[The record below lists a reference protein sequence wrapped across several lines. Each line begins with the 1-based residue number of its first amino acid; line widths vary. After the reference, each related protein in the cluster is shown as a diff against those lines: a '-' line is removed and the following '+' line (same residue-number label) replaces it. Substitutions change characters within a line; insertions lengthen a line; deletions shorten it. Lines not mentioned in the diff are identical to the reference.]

1 MTKLGIVEDV
11 TIVQADAPATRKAGH
26 VVTMEGEVPVALDG
40 VRPVVSVTVA
50 DAERDAPRLLKA
62 AEQWLPYSDLPGIVV
77 LDEGGAVRG
86 VAPREALEE
95 AVLQMRRGAQK
106 ALAGSLGLR
115 SDYKVPAGDSAR
127 PFIYWECSECGHK
140 RIPTTGHEDDPPPTC
155 RAPSHDPTQMERRV
169 DDGL

>member
-1 MTKLGIVEDV
+1 MKKLGIVEDV
-11 TIVQADAPATRKAGH
+11 IIVQTEAAETRTAGH

-62 AEQWLPYSDLPGIVV
+62 AEQWLPFSDLPGIVV

-86 VAPREALEE
+86 VAPRDTLEE
-95 AVLQMRRGAQK
+95 AVLQMRRGAQE

-127 PFIYWECSECGHK
+127 PFVYWECPTCGYK
-140 RIPTTGHEDDPPPTC
+140 RIPATGHEDDPPPMC
-155 RAPSHDPTQMERRV
+155 RAASHDPTQMERRV